1 MMSIIKRNYSLKKHN
16 TFNIDVKAKYFTIIQ
31 NEKQIFNLLQEDFLL
46 KEKILILGSGS
57 NILFTK
63 NYNGIVVFNQIKGI
77 KIIEEDEKC
86 STIKVGA
93 GEKWHDFV
101 LWSIKRNLSGIE
113 NLALIPG
120 LVGASPIQNIGA
132 YGMEVKNT
140 IQKIHF
146 INIKSK
152 KKIIINDFDCK
163 FKYRDSIFK
172 NQLRDKV
179 IITNVIFKLY
189 KKPINNI
196 KYGEISNELQR
207 IKKDPSPKSIAQ
219 AVINIRNKKIPN
231 PKKIGN
237 SGSFFKNPI
246 VSQNKFMKLKNKFPD
261 IVYYKNSSKKIK
273 LAAGWL
279 IEHAGLKGIRK
290 GDAGVHK
297 NQALVLVN
305 HNNANGKEILSLA
318 RYIQKIIKIKYDIN
332 LETEVN
338 II

>member
-16 TFNIDVKAKYFTIIQ
+16 TFNIDVKAKFFTIIQ
-31 NEKQIFNLLQEDFLL
+31 NEKQIFNLLQEDFSL

-77 KIIEEDEKC
+77 KIIEEDEKY
-86 STIKVGA
+86 SIIKVGA

-152 KKIIINDFDCK
+152 KKNN
-163 FKYRDSIFK
+163 
-172 NQLRDKV
+172 NQ
-179 IITNVIFKLY
+179 
-189 KKPINNI
+189 
-196 KYGEISNELQR
+196 
-207 IKKDPSPKSIAQ
+207 
-219 AVINIRNKKIPN
+219 
-231 PKKIGN
+231 
-237 SGSFFKNPI
+237 
-246 VSQNKFMKLKNKFPD
+246 
-261 IVYYKNSSKKIK
+261 
-273 LAAGWL
+273 
-279 IEHAGLKGIRK
+279 
-290 GDAGVHK
+290 
-297 NQALVLVN
+297 
-305 HNNANGKEILSLA
+305 
-318 RYIQKIIKIKYDIN
+318 
-332 LETEVN
+332 
-338 II
+338 

>member
-16 TFNIDVKAKYFTIIQ
+16 TFNIDVKAKFFTIIQ
-31 NEKQIFNLLQEDFLL
+31 NEKQIFNLLQEDFSL

-77 KIIEEDEKC
+77 KIIEEDEKY
-86 STIKVGA
+86 SIIKVGA

-231 PKKIGN
+231 PKK
-237 SGSFFKNPI
+237 
-246 VSQNKFMKLKNKFPD
+246 
-261 IVYYKNSSKKIK
+261 
-273 LAAGWL
+273 
-279 IEHAGLKGIRK
+279 
-290 GDAGVHK
+290 
-297 NQALVLVN
+297 
-305 HNNANGKEILSLA
+305 
-318 RYIQKIIKIKYDIN
+318 
-332 LETEVN
+332 LETVEVFLK
-338 II
+338 IR

>member
-1 MMSIIKRNYSLKKHN
+1 M
-16 TFNIDVKAKYFTIIQ
+16 
-31 NEKQIFNLLQEDFLL
+31 
-46 KEKILILGSGS
+46 
-57 NILFTK
+57 
-63 NYNGIVVFNQIKGI
+63 
-77 KIIEEDEKC
+77 
-86 STIKVGA
+86 
-93 GEKWHDFV
+93 
-101 LWSIKRNLSGIE
+101 WSIKRNLSGIE

-172 NQLRDKV
+172 NQLRNKV
-179 IITNVIFKLY
+179 IITNVIFKLH

-237 SGSFFKNPI
+237 SGSF
-246 VSQNKFMKLKNKFPD
+246 LK
-261 IVYYKNSSKKIK
+261 
-273 LAAGWL
+273 
-279 IEHAGLKGIRK
+279 IR
-290 GDAGVHK
+290 
-297 NQALVLVN
+297 
-305 HNNANGKEILSLA
+305 
-318 RYIQKIIKIKYDIN
+318 
-332 LETEVN
+332 
-338 II
+338 